1 MGVLVAAAPQMSPV
15 AAADSCGDSFGEQV
29 TCGSAVISKGAVVIT
44 LDHPLEYR
52 KLSEAQRASLARL
65 RKDTNPLVVQVPKG
79 MSTGEGGTALLL
91 IADGRLVDPD
101 TTIDPLGPDALTV
114 LTDAGVCENK
124 ELCDSVNRGPT
135 GKQFIEKGFAA
146 DYSTHARVINPVETD
161 PTIQS
166 PGSSNS
172 NGKNDKG
179 DQGNGDQG
187 GKGDTPQAGG
197 GGTEAAGDSIS
208 WAALWM
214 GLLLV
219 LLLLAFAVVIRR
231 SRGPV
236 AVGHRTASGRLAA
249 MPPGGGARRRERGE
263 PRPADGRSPTHGAAR
278 GGDGLGGDGRAPT
291 QAARDG
297 DESTTRLRVAP
308 TARHGRQVSA
318 RPAHTRTAVV
328 RTELHPQGYVEL
340 DRVLYRA
347 VWAEAGRPPPA
358 PGGLV
363 DVAEAPERDSDVLYA
378 FPPAAARH
386 AKGTPR

>member
-1 MGVLVAAAPQMSPV
+1 MGLSVALVPVMSPV
-15 AAADSCGDSFGEQV
+15 AAADPCGDSFADKV
-29 TCGSAVISKGAVVIT
+29 TCGGAVIPRGAVVIT
-44 LDHPLEYR
+44 LEAPLKFE
-52 KLSEAQRASLARL
+52 KLSQQEHESLKKL
-65 RKDTNPLVVQVPKG
+65 YEDTNPLVVQVPEG
-79 MSTGEGGTALLL
+79 ISTGEGGTALLL
-91 IADGRLVDPD
+91 MAEGRLVHPD
-101 TTIDPLGPDALTV
+101 TTIDPLRPEARDELRN
-114 LTDAGVCENK
+114 AGVCRDDNDLCETVKNK
-124 ELCDSVNRGPT
+124 LT
-135 GKQFIEKGFAA
+135 GKQFIDKGLAA
-146 DYSTHARVINPVETD
+146 DPATHVFTVEGVTTD
-161 PTIQS
+161 PATTS
-166 PGSSNS
+166 GNPHDKDNK
-172 NGKNDKG
+172 NGRG
-179 DQGNGDQG
+179 DDGKG
-187 GKGDTPQAGG
+187 GKGDTAQAGG
-197 GGTEAAGDSIS
+197 GGTEPAGDSTS

-236 AVGHRTASGRLAA
+236 AVGHRTGSGRLAA

-278 GGDGLGGDGRAPT
+278 GGDGRGGDGRAPV
-291 QAARDG
+291 QAAHDG

-358 PGGLV
+358 PGGPV

-378 FPPAAARH
+378 FPPTAARH

>member
-1 MGVLVAAAPQMSPV
+1 MGVWVAAVPLMSPV
-15 AAADSCGDSFGEQV
+15 AAADSCGDSFGEKV
-29 TCGSAVISKGAVVIT
+29 TCGSAAISKGAVVIT
-44 LDHPLEYR
+44 LNSPLEYR
-52 KLSEAQRASLARL
+52 KLNEAQRASLENL

-79 MSTGEGGTALLL
+79 ISTGEGGTALLL
-91 IADGRLVDPD
+91 MADGRLVDPD
-101 TTIDPLGPDALTV
+101 ATIEPLGPDALTL
-114 LTDAGVCENK
+114 LTEAGVCENK
-124 ELCDSVNRGPT
+124 ELCDSVDSGPT
-135 GKQFIEKGFAA
+135 GEQFIDKGFAA
-146 DYSTHARVINPVETD
+146 DYSDHSLVIDPLDTD
-161 PTIQS
+161 ATTKS
-166 PGSSNS
+166 PGSSHSDDKNS
-172 NGKNDKG
+172 KG
-179 DQGNGDQG
+179 DQGKG
-187 GKGDTPQAGG
+187 GKGDKGDTAQAGG
-197 GGTEAAGDSIS
+197 GGTEAAGDSTS

-236 AVGHRTASGRLAA
+236 AVGHRTGSGRLAA
-249 MPPGGGARRRERGE
+249 MPPGGGARRRE

-278 GGDGLGGDGRAPT
+278 GGDGRGGDGRAPT
-291 QAARDG
+291 QAAPDG